1 MFLAPSRR
9 RPFNPRQWP
18 HARSSQFSFRRF
30 FFLCFDASQPLRR
43 IFCQFFYRFNSN
55 GTIDAICS
63 LCFLTLATYVTKP
76 NSQFRGCPSL
86 PGRVR
91 VGQSAARLPV
101 LIEPIPSWRYVKEQ
115 DLT

>member
-1 MFLAPSRR
+1 MVLAPSRR
-9 RPFNPRQWP
+9 RPFNPSQWAY
-18 HARSSQFSFRRF
+18 ARSSQFSYRRF
-30 FFLCFDASQPLRR
+30 FFFVFRR
-43 IFCQFFYRFNSN
+43 IAASPTHFLSVLYRFNSN

-76 NSQFRGCPSL
+76 NSQFRGCPPL

-101 LIEPIPSWRYVKEQ
+101 LIEPIPGWRYVKEQ